1 MTASTSSATRS
12 ARLGLC
18 ATPEQEAVLRRA
30 ADVAHKSLTDF
41 SPVPAAGAAAA
52 SLEATRTVWRQR
64 RRAVTIR
71 CYRKASR
78 TVRFCKE
85 ITMSTLMKAAIFIG
99 PGRIELADKPIPD
112 VGPNDALV
120 RITTTTIC
128 GTDVHILKGE
138 YPVAKGLTIGHE
150 PVGVIE
156 KLGSAVQGY
165 TEGQRVIAGAI
176 CPNFNSYA
184 AQDGA
189 PSQDGSYL
197 VASGRCGCHGYK
209 ATAGWRFGNLID
221 GTQAEYVLVPDAQAN
236 LAPIPDGLSDEQV
249 LMCPDIMSTG
259 FKGAENANIRIGDTV
274 VVFAQGPIGLCA
286 TAGAR
291 LLGATTIIA
300 VDGNDHRLGISRK
313 MGADVTLNFKNCDVV
328 DEVMKL
334 TGGRGADSAIEALGT
349 QATFESALRVLKP
362 GGTLSSLGVYSSDLT
377 IPLSAFAAGLGDH
390 RINTALCPGGK
401 ERMRRLMNVVE
412 SSRVDLGVLVTH
424 HYNLEDIVAAY
435 DLFAHQRDGVLK
447 VAIKPG

>member
-1 MTASTSSATRS
+1 MTA
-12 ARLGLC
+12 
-18 ATPEQEAVLRRA
+18 
-30 ADVAHKSLTDF
+30 
-41 SPVPAAGAAAA
+41 
-52 SLEATRTVWRQR
+52 
-64 RRAVTIR
+64 
-71 CYRKASR
+71 
-78 TVRFCKE
+78 
-85 ITMSTLMKAAIFIG
+85 MMKAAVFVDK
-99 PGRIELADKPIPD
+99 GRIELADKPIPD

-138 YPVAKGLTIGHE
+138 YPVAKGLTVGHE

-197 VASGRCGCHGYK
+197 IAQGLCGCHGYK

-236 LAPIPDGLSDEQV
+236 LAPIPDGLTDEQV

-300 VDGNDHRLGISRK
+300 VDGNDHRLGIAKK
-313 MGADVTLNFKNCDVV
+313 MGADVTLNFRNVDVIE
-328 DEVMKL
+328 EVMKL
-334 TGGRGADSAIEALGT
+334 TGGKGADSSIEALGT
-349 QATFESALRVLKP
+349 QATFAQAMKVLRP
-362 GGTLSSLGVYSSDLT
+362 GGTLSSLGVYSEDLT
-377 IPLSAFAAGLGDH
+377 IPLAQFAAGLGDH
-390 RINTALCPGGK
+390 TIRTALCPGGK
-401 ERMRRLMNVVE
+401 ERMRRLMNVVA
-412 SSRVDLGVLVTH
+412 SGRVDLGVLVTH
-424 HYNLEDIVAAY
+424 HYKLDDIVAAY
-435 DLFAHQRDGVLK
+435 DLFSHQRDGVLK
-447 VAIKPG
+447 VAIKPF